1 MDFGIPV
8 GSLPSKIN
16 STIWQAVIYN
26 KVMMQMT
33 VDDFKAQFSSILEK
47 VINGDEVQILYG
59 RAKKPV
65 ATLTHIEEKPKK
77 KRIPGLYKDYGPYW
91 EDETFRLTPEWLFD
105 DMDDLMR

>member
-1 MDFGIPV
+1 
-8 GSLPSKIN
+8 
-16 STIWQAVIYN
+16 
-26 KVMMQMT
+26 MMQMT

-65 ATLTHIEEKPKK
+65 ATLTYIEEKPKK